1 MNHIYKFGSSKVE
14 IAFKFEVSLLITKK
28 PRAVNRETYGVVG

>member
-1 MNHIYKFGSSKVE
+1 ME